1 MIYTVT
7 RPLSTNQEVHGVKAI
22 LIANSLGSGG
32 TAALY
37 TTGITGAS
45 ASSIIS
51 IPGNVTKL
59 FPIQVVGI
67 SFGVGIAAWALS

>member
-22 LIANSLGSGG
+22 LITNTS
-32 TAALY
+32 TTTTVNLY
-37 TTGITGAS
+37 TTGLTGVS

-51 IPGNVTKL
+51 IPGNDTML
-59 FPIQVVGI
+59 LPIQVVGI

>member
-22 LIANSLGSGG
+22 LIANSSASGG
-32 TAALY
+32 TAELY

-45 ASSIIS
+45 ASSKIY
-51 IPGNVTKL
+51 IPATDTKL
-59 FPIQVVGI
+59 FPIQIVGA
-67 SFGVGIAAWALS
+67 SFGNTISVWALS